1 MQHLEE
7 LLDHLSDQLDSIPKR
22 ARSDSRW
29 LGDAAADSFVEKVA
43 RGEPIRT
50 APSTQLHT
58 RSGNRL
64 GDLMVK
70 ALAEGSGS
78 GSGSYIVP
86 TEFLGDVW
94 DRLAE
99 QSVGLRS
106 GFTILDTV
114 RDTLRIPRLTADL
127 AAAWT
132 AEAATITPSDP
143 TLDEVVATP
152 RKLAALTVF
161 SNELRDD
168 SSPAVADVVMRNMLR
183 ALGLKLDLG
192 FFEGSGSAPEIRGV
206 KNVTGIQMLAVG
218 GSNGGQLTN
227 LDPLADGIGLLAEAN
242 ATATAIVM
250 HPREWGTLLK
260 LKRGTVDDNQP
271 LLLDAVSE
279 GPVPAIF
286 GVPVYLSAQ
295 LSTTETVGT
304 STDSSSMYVY
314 EAREVVAVRRTD
326 ARLEISADAYFN
338 SDQSAVRGIVRF
350 DLVVPNPEAVVRI
363 TGIVP

>member
-1 MQHLEE
+1 MDLENVLEHLT
-7 LLDHLSDQLDSIPKR
+7 DQLDSLPKR
-22 ARSDSRW
+22 ARGGSRW
-29 LGDAAADSFVEKVA
+29 LGDAADESLVEKVA
-43 RGEPIRT
+43 RGEPIQT
-50 APSTQLHT
+50 APSTQLHA
-58 RSGNRL
+58 RSDKRL

-70 ALAEGSGS
+70 ALAEGS

-106 GFTILDTV
+106 GFSVLDTR
-114 RDTLRIPRLTADL
+114 RDTLHIPRLNADL

-132 AEAATITPSDP
+132 AETDTITPSDP
-143 TLDEVVATP
+143 TLDEVLATP
-152 RKLAALTVF
+152 RKLAALTIF

-168 SSPAVADVVMRNMLR
+168 STPAVGDVVMRNMLR

-192 FFEGSGSAPEIRGV
+192 FYEGSGTAPEIRGLKHV
-206 KNVTGIQMLAVG
+206 AGVQTLPVG
-218 GSNGGQLTN
+218 GSNGGQLTD
-227 LDPLADGIGLLAEAN
+227 LDPFAEAIGLLAEAN
-242 ATATAIVM
+242 ATATAIVL
-250 HPREWGTLLK
+250 HPREWGTLLR
-260 LKRGTVDDNQP
+260 LKRGAVDDNMP

-279 GPVPAIF
+279 GPVPAIY
-286 GVPVYLSAQ
+286 GVPVFLSAQ
-295 LSTTETVGT
+295 LSTTETVG
-304 STDSSSMYVY
+304 SSSDCSSIYVY

-326 ARLEISADAYFN
+326 ARLEISADAYFD
-338 SDQSAVRGIVRF
+338 SDQSAIRGIVRF